1 MFKITEE
8 TRNAAI
14 EAMTEILGK
23 VDVDTM
29 SREETD
35 KVLGEMFD
43 VAVDI
48 VKKQFGM

>member
-14 EAMTEILGK
+14 EEMRKILTS
-23 VDVDTM
+23 DALL
-29 SREETD
+29 TD
-35 KVLGEMFD
+35 DKLGEAFD
-43 VAVDI
+43 AAVDI

>member
-8 TRNAAI
+8 TKVEAV
-14 EAMTEILGK
+14 EAMKAILG
-23 VDVDTM
+23 DIP
-29 SREETD
+29 ED
-35 KVLGEMFD
+35 KLGEAFD